1 MPLNEK
7 NPRLEQSDYDRFD
20 HGYAMDLKED
30 YPQIWSAGG
39 NERGN
44 EAYEYWH
51 KYTEGDRSDGVIDWV
66 REREAWAA
74 RHFED
79 GKQFKENTSANLSN
93 IGGVVAQIKWGVVGT
108 LGERRMKAV
117 IKEVKD
123 KLKTEQSQQ
132 KFSSIP
138 AKACVMTIGEF
149 VAGDNG
155 EGAKS
160 APVKLKARSG
170 GAIEHWYWGNVV
182 HDFAGMKIA
191 KNRLAIDY
199 VHDPKEIIGYLNKFE
214 TEEGDLYASGAL
226 VPYKDSDRAS
236 EIIHKMK
243 EGVPYEASINFG
255 GDGIKVEEL
264 AAGQVATINGNQ
276 FEGPATIIREWPLR
290 GVAVCPYGADANTET
305 AVFDNKKTFAASVVS
320 AANSQTEESPMS
332 DEAVEVSADIAEE
345 QVKPEA
351 NLSEE
356 VNAETVEAV
365 AEDSASAEPVEAEPA
380 AEEAVENKV
389 EEPVEELNDVRV
401 EFARMCK
408 EFGSEIAA
416 EVFANG
422 GDYAA
427 GMKLAFDR
435 IKAENE
441 NLKAKIADS
450 KGGSPAAFKAQDKKT
465 KSFSDL
471 FRK

>member
-1 MPLNEK
+1 MPLNEN

-30 YPQIWSAGG
+30 FPSIWSAGG

-51 KYTEGDRSDGVIDWV
+51 KYTEGDRGDGVLDWV
-66 REREAWAA
+66 KEREAWAA

-79 GKQFKENTSANLSN
+79 GKQFKDGKSANLSN

-108 LGERRMKAV
+108 LGEKRMKAV
-117 IKEVKD
+117 IQEVKD
-123 KLKTEQSQQ
+123 KLKNEQSQE
-132 KFSSIP
+132 KFNSIP

-182 HDFAGMKIA
+182 HDFAGMKIG

-214 TEEGDLYASGAL
+214 TEDGDLYASGAL

-264 AAGQVATINGNQ
+264 MTGQVATVNGNQ

-320 AANSQTEESPMS
+320 AANIQTEESHMS
-332 DEAVEVSADIAEE
+332 DKPVEVSDEIAEAVESETI
-345 QVKPEA
+345 
-351 NLSEE
+351 LSEE
-356 VNAETVEAV
+356 NAEAVEAV
-365 AEDSASAEPVEAEPA
+365 AEESASAEPVEAEPA
-380 AEEAVENKV
+380 AEEAVEENK
-389 EEPVEELNDVRV
+389 EEEAVTECSDDRA
-401 EFARMCK
+401 EFARMRDD
-408 EFGSEIAA
+408 FGAEIAA

-422 GDYAA
+422 GDYNAA
-427 GMKLAFDR
+427 LKLAFSR
-435 IKAENE
+435 YKAENDE
-441 NLKAKIADS
+441 LKANIADS
-450 KGGSPAAFKAQDKKT
+450 KGGQPAAFKAQDKKA

>member
-1 MPLNEK
+1 MPLDEK
-7 NPRLEQSDYDRFD
+7 DPRLEQSDYDRFD
-20 HGYAMDLKED
+20 HGYAMDLKD
-30 YPQIWSAGG
+30 GFVDIWAAGG

-44 EAYEYWH
+44 EAFEYWH
-51 KYTEGDRSDGVIDWV
+51 KYTEGDRSEGVIDWV
-66 REREAWAA
+66 KEREAWAA

-79 GKQFKENTSANLSN
+79 GQQFEDEGTSANLSN
-93 IGGVVAQIKWGVVGT
+93 IGGVIAQIKWGVVGT
-108 LGERRMKAV
+108 LGEKRMKSV
-117 IKEVKD
+117 IQEVKD
-123 KLKTEQSQQ
+123 KLKTEQSQS
-132 KFSSIP
+132 KFASIP

-149 VAGDNG
+149 MTGDNG
-155 EGAKS
+155 ENAKS

-170 GAIEHWYWGNVV
+170 GAIEHWYWGNVI
-182 HDFAGMKIA
+182 HDFSGMKIG

-214 TEEGDLYASGAL
+214 TENGDLYASGAL

-264 AAGQVATINGNQ
+264 SAGQVATVNGNQ

-332 DEAVEVSADIAEE
+332 EDTVEVSAEIATE
-345 QVKPEA
+345 QIKPEA
-351 NLSEE
+351 NLNEQ
-356 VNAETVEAV
+356 VEAV
-365 AEDSASAEPVEAEPA
+365 EAVVEEPAIAVSVEAEKP
-380 AEEAVENKV
+380 AEEAAKQNPEDKPT
-389 EEPVEELNDVRV
+389 EASNDNRV
-401 EFARMCK
+401 EFSRMRD
-408 EFGSEIAA
+408 EFGAEIAA

-422 GDYAA
+422 GDFNAA
-427 GMKLAFDR
+427 LQLAYSR
-435 IKAENE
+435 VKAENE
-441 NLKAKIADS
+441 ELKAKVADGR
-450 KGGSPAAFKAQDKKT
+450 GGQPAAFKAQDKKT